1 MKRIAEA
8 VALHRGHP
16 GAPGPSAGA
25 LRAPHA
31 LSLAGLAGLFIL
43 LLAGCE
49 ESVDPVL
56 DTGRAFT
63 LYGFFNPASDT
74 QAVRVF
80 PIEETLAPTTTDPI
94 DALITSTDL
103 ESGERHS
110 WQDSLVQY
118 INGTYGHVYWSQ
130 FRPEFGKAYRIV
142 VERSDGAAAEATARV
157 PGAVEPVVEEPVI
170 QVGQVRQLV
179 RWDGAPRLINLR
191 LIYSIEVFRGNE
203 AIDTLALAIPYE
215 EQAIPTEAGWGVQVD
230 YSSDLAQI
238 VRIYVEAFGSLFN
251 ITFGLLD
258 LELRVMVISEDWS
271 PPGGV
276 FDPDLLVEPG
286 TFSNVENGFG
296 FVGAGYPAS
305 VHWLLD
311 PEVQREAGFR
321 VR

>member
-1 MKRIAEA
+1 
-8 VALHRGHP
+8 
-16 GAPGPSAGA
+16 
-25 LRAPHA
+25 
-31 LSLAGLAGLFIL
+31 
-43 LLAGCE
+43 
-49 ESVDPVL
+49 
-56 DTGRAFT
+56 
-63 LYGFFNPASDT
+63 
-74 QAVRVF
+74 
-80 PIEETLAPTTTDPI
+80 
-94 DALITSTDL
+94 
-103 ESGERHS
+103 
-110 WQDSLVQY
+110 
-118 INGTYGHVYWSQ
+118 
-130 FRPEFGKAYRIV
+130 
-142 VERSDGAAAEATARV
+142 V